1 MKIFDWLKEITNRKR
16 PWDSFSELDQKTF
29 NTFIINRF
37 LSMNSEWIDF
47 LNYLQVYTMGI
58 PLKTKDVYN
67 LYCDIFPKSNTFLRY
82 VKGKKEKKYADW
94 ATELVCKY
102 FEVGKKEATDYLQIF
117 YITKEGKSNLKEIIS
132 LYGVEESMI
141 KKLRL

>member
-1 MKIFDWLKEITNRKR
+1 MKIFDWLGQITCYKK
-16 PWDSFSELDQKTF
+16 PWDSFSEADQKTF

-37 LSMNSEWIDF
+37 LSMNSDWIDF
-47 LNYLQVYTMGI
+47 LNDLQIYTMGI
-58 PLKTKDVYN
+58 PLKTKDVYS

-94 ATELVCKY
+94 VTELVCKH
-102 FEVGKKEATDYLQIF
+102 FEVSKKEATDYLHIF
-117 YITKEGKSNLKEIIS
+117 YMTKEGKGNLKEIIS

-141 KKLRL
+141 KKLRI